1 MCPRLYFTCPPPLWG
16 WVASVSETEGGISA
30 MVNGRMM
37 DTLRRRGDSSWHP
50 AISDYARFAGIGRLG
65 QAPSTT
71 SWSPS
76 PIDGGGK
83 CIGARSPSSIDGVG
97 KGFGECVPASSS
109 AMLKLDRGGIRI

>member
-1 MCPRLYFTCPPPLWG
+1 MERRGLPPLASWERQGVWGVCPRLYFTCPPPLWG

-83 CIGARSPSSIDGVG
+83 VYGDALVNV
-97 KGFGECVPASSS
+97 FWTQN
-109 AMLKLDRGGIRI
+109 LKN